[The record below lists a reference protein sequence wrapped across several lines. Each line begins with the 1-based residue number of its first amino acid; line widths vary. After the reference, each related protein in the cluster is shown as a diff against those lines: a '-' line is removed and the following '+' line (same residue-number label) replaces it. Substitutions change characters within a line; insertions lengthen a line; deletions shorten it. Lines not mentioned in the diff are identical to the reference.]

1 MSRGW
6 RTMTLKLLKQSLLQ
20 APIVKKGKYNYVV
33 HPITD
38 GIPEIRP
45 ELLTEITDEMK
56 KHIQKLGPI
65 DKIVTMEA
73 MGIPLATK
81 LSLDLGIPMTI
92 IRKKQYGLPCE
103 ISVEQETGY
112 SKAKF
117 FINGLLRG
125 ETVVIVDDVLSTG
138 GTLRAILSVLSEIG
152 VIVKEVYI
160 AIYKGTCYEEVQ
172 KKFDIPLHFLVK
184 IKVLNGETILINSKS
199 E

>member
-1 MSRGW
+1 
-6 RTMTLKLLKQSLLQ
+6 MTLKLLKQSLFD

-38 GIPEIRP
+38 GVPEIKP

-65 DKIVTMEA
+65 DRIVTMEA

-81 LSLDLGIPMTI
+81 LSLDLNLPMTI
-92 IRKKQYGLPCE
+92 IRKRQYGLPGE

-117 FINGLLRG
+117 FINGLSEG

-138 GTLRAILSVLSEIG
+138 GTLKAILSVLKKIG
-152 VIVKEVYI
+152 VSVKAVYI
-160 AIYKGTCYEEVQ
+160 AIYKGDCKEELNQ
-172 KKFDIPLHFLVK
+172 KFKIPLHFLAEIEIIDNKTV
-184 IKVLNGETILINSKS
+184 IKKLESL
-199 E
+199 